1 MSRVNDISHE
11 YQIELIDGKR
21 YIEKAKSQ
29 VEAVTKLKRRL
40 NRDFIVMNVRL
51 YRQIARK

>member
-21 YIEKAKSQ
+21 YIEKAKGQ